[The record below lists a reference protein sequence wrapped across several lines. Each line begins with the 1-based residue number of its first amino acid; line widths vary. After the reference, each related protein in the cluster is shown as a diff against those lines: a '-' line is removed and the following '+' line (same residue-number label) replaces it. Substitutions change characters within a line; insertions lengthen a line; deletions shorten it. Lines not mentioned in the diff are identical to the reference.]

1 MNRRGLL
8 GSVGRLLVVGGVTAG
23 AGCTDAASPTGP
35 LTPPR
40 APEETDTSGASLVV
54 RDFVDVEGEEGN
66 LLVRVTVENRS
77 GDRQTGTIVVT
88 ATAGDTEET
97 VSEDVTVPGGERVDV
112 TVATSLS
119 FEAFSQS
126 GSLRV
131 NVQY

>member
-8 GSVGRLLVVGGVTAG
+8 ESAGRLLALGSVVAG
-23 AGCTDAASPTGP
+23 AGCTEAASPTGP

-40 APEETDTSGASLVV
+40 APEETDTSGASLAI
-54 RDFVDVEGEEGN
+54 RDFVDVEGDDGN

-77 GDRQTGTIVVT
+77 GQRQSGTVVVT
-88 ATAGDTEET
+88 ATAEDTEET

-119 FEAFSQS
+119 FETFSRS

-131 NVQY
+131 NVE

>member
-8 GSVGRLLVVGGVTAG
+8 GSVGRLLALGGVVAG
-23 AGCTDAASPTGP
+23 AGCTDATSPTGP

-40 APEETDTSGASLVV
+40 SPEATETGGVSLVI
-54 RDFVDVEGEEGN
+54 RDFVDVEGDDSN

-77 GDRQTGTIVVT
+77 GERQTGTVVVT
-88 ATAGDTEET
+88 ATADDTEET

-112 TVATSLS
+112 TVTTSLS
-119 FEAFSQS
+119 FETFSRG

-131 NVQY
+131 NLE